1 MQFVTKYFYFFLTY
15 FLHFPFQT
23 ILNIMI
29 GSEIHKMAESYE
41 LFTVQTICNKTIER
55 KEKKNIE

>member
-1 MQFVTKYFYFFLTY
+1 
-15 FLHFPFQT
+15 
-23 ILNIMI
+23 MI
-29 GSEIHKMAESYE
+29 GSEIHKMAESYK